1 MKHGLSLPEQ
11 APPSPPPLPLPCLPV
26 CWPGCCCPRT
36 LSLSLSPPILLWACQ
51 PARQAS
57 GREARGGQA
66 GRKKRGGRPAAL
78 PLSLP
83 LPPPLASCL
92 LVVYSASLLPS
103 PLPPSVVVVLYWR
116 KMRGWPGP
124 LSSPS
129 SPSQAKQ
136 QTFGHRIGRRIACL
150 SFPIL
155 LPH

>member
-1 MKHGLSLPEQ
+1 MKHMDLALPNRRLLLLALCLACLFVGLVVV
-11 APPSPPPLPLPCLPV
+11 APA
-26 CWPGCCCPRT
+26 

-124 LSSPS
+124 LSSS
-129 SPSQAKQ
+129 LSSQA
-136 QTFGHRIGRRIACL
+136 TNIRPPHWTPLCL
-150 SFPIL
+150 SSLSALHF
-155 LPH
+155 